1 MAISVHPPPAM
12 TLPYPSTTNQE
23 LPDAL
28 SRRPLHTRTIAM
40 NGYRRDD
47 GLFDIEGELQDD
59 KHQHWPSWER
69 GVQPPQ
75 QPVHHMRL
83 RLTLDE
89 FYSVRAVAAALPAI
103 PFNECRGTLPPLDSL
118 VGATVSRGWRK
129 AVEAALGGTAG
140 CTHVR
145 ELLMAMGTVA
155 YQTLA
160 GEQRRT
166 AFEALPSPLAQLP
179 APTAPLPHWGRCVS
193 WAFEGDV
200 VRRVAPGVVG
210 GTVKP

>member
-1 MAISVHPPPAM
+1 M
-12 TLPYPSTTNQE
+12 TPPYPSTTNRD
-23 LPDAL
+23 LPNA
-28 SRRPLHTRTIAM
+28 SPRWPVHTRTIAM

-47 GLFDIEGELQDD
+47 GLFDIEGELKDA
-59 KHQHWPSWER
+59 KHHPWPSWEL
-69 GVQPPQ
+69 GVQPPE

-89 FYSVRAVAAALPAI
+89 GYLVRAVAAALPAI
-103 PFNECRGTLPPLDSL
+103 PFNECRGTLPPLDGL
-118 VGATVSRGWRK
+118 IGATVSRGWRK
-129 AVEAALGGTAG
+129 AVEAALGGPAG

-166 AFEALPSPLAQLP
+166 AFEALPPPLTQLP
-179 APTAPLPHWGRCVS
+179 APTAPLPHWGQCVS
-193 WAFEGDV
+193 WSFDGDV
-200 VRRVAPGVVG
+200 VRRVAPGVVP
-210 GTVKP
+210 GTPER